1 LKNTLINSGTIT
13 GTGTGHAIRTGA
25 GNDTLTIDGGRIDGS
40 IDLGTGANRFNFTLN
55 KNTAASALIV
65 NANTVTLE
73 GNTIAVNV
81 APTGNIIR
89 NNDLF
94 LIVDA
99 AKPILYN
106 TKLSIL
112 NDSTLPMI
120 TFTDL

>member
-1 LKNTLINSGTIT
+1 MVIIPPPVEKVFSLLAELLPRLVKKGKM
-13 GTGTGHAIRTGA
+13 GGQ
-25 GNDTLTIDGGRIDGS
+25 DGY
-40 IDLGTGANRFNFTLN
+40 
-55 KNTAASALIV
+55 NTAASALIV